1 MLSAAQDAE
10 DLRESLK
17 AIYKSAQPIGQLLV
31 PWTDAMR
38 AHTKT
43 IQAFVD
49 HLEPGGAT
57 DGLRTVMVDTVRL
70 HETLVSGLDDLTKA
84 LEVHVVQ
91 PQQAFIKRDIR
102 DARYFSHEFLKVRR
116 GLARPTRRAG
126 ALG

>member
-1 MLSAAQDAE
+1 
-10 DLRESLK
+10 
-17 AIYKSAQPIGQLLV
+17 
-31 PWTDAMR
+31 MR

-70 HETLVSGLDDLTKA
+70 HETLVTGLDDLTKA
-84 LEVHVVQ
+84 LEAHVVQ

-102 DARYFSHEFLKVRR
+102 DARYFSHEFLKVR
-116 GLARPTRRAG
+116 GGRRKG
-126 ALG
+126 RRDTPG